1 MSCRHTTF
9 TGSRAV
15 LRGSNAL
22 GGPTPRMPTP
32 DFAWPAE
39 DLRSILTFSRTA
51 TYWSDQIRSELLGTA
66 KTPAACAPIRAK
78 RRLIDMVAKALVE
91 PASRARLSTEH
102 AVSALSLRYWT
113 MIRHAVSRGRHV
125 RSCKR
130 LLWRAQPETKKV
142 ETRQRRIQKASN
154 VLPRPF
160 THI

>member
-1 MSCRHTTF
+1 MSCRYTTF

-51 TYWSDQIRSELLGTA
+51 TYWSDQIRSELLDTA
-66 KTPAACAPIRAK
+66 KDPAACAPVRAK
-78 RRLIDMVAKALVE
+78 RRLIEMVAKPLIE

-102 AVSALSLRYWT
+102 AASALSLRCWT
-113 MIRHAVSRGRHV
+113 MICHAVSRGRHV
-125 RSCKR
+125 RSCKK
-130 LLWRAQPETKKV
+130 LLWRAQPETTSV
-142 ETRQRRIQKASN
+142 GRRQRRIQKASH
-154 VLPRPF
+154 VLP
-160 THI
+160 